1 MPPFTSM
8 TAAPGLASR
17 LALEV
22 PDWCTATL
30 VVRDERGE
38 LVGYG
43 TVERTHVGAEVS
55 VTAGVPFSPLPAH
68 A

>member
-1 MPPFTSM
+1 MPLSTM

-17 LALEV
+17 LASEI
-22 PDWCTATL
+22 PAWCTATI

-43 TVERTHVGAEVS
+43 TVERTHAGAAVS